1 MGNNRKDMS
10 DQRGEGKKHCQ
21 RNWDEILEETRR
33 ESERAGDVA
42 AAAKLFA

>member
-10 DQRGEGKKHCQ
+10 DQPGEDWKYCQ
-21 RNWDEILEETRR
+21 RNRDEWEKER
-33 ESERAGDVA
+33 ESNVA